1 MDKRM
6 IENKQAFVAALS
18 IALREFDAQRTNVKS
33 IKLEVMPSLMP
44 ETYEEQI
51 RIDFLGGGTKMVP
64 ATGNSNLAN
73 MLAIAKALI

>member
-18 IALREFDAQRTNVKS
+18 IALREFDAQRTNVRT
-33 IKLEVMPSLMP
+33 IRLELVPSLVP
-44 ETYEEQI
+44 DAYEEQI
-51 RIDFLGGGTKMVP
+51 RIEFFGGGTKVVP

-73 MLAIAKALI
+73 MFAIAKALI